1 MKTAIK
7 CRCCGKMFRPAN
19 SKVKIC
25 SDECRLMMKRRCA
38 VNAVRR
44 YRAKGAIT
52 TKTCPNCAQAKRL
65 LEEAGIRYEQ
75 VLAEDHPDMVRE
87 LGIRQA
93 PTLVLNNDRNQKKIG
108 VGAIRNYI
116 LEKQ

>member
-1 MKTAIK
+1 
-7 CRCCGKMFRPAN
+7 
-19 SKVKIC
+19 
-25 SDECRLMMKRRCA
+25 
-38 VNAVRR
+38 
-44 YRAKGAIT
+44 
-52 TKTCPNCAQAKRL
+52 
-65 LEEAGIRYEQ
+65 
-75 VLAEDHPDMVRE
+75 MVRE

>member
-1 MKTAIK
+1 MISRETEKEE
-7 CRCCGKMFRPAN
+7 PV
-19 SKVKIC
+19 SVQE
-25 SDECRLMMKRRCA
+25 DEVMLF
-38 VNAVRR
+38 
-44 YRAKGAIT
+44 T
-52 TKTCPNCAQAKRL
+52 TKTCPNCVQAKRL